1 MRRSVLALLIFAAP
15 LALATPGK
23 AERPG
28 WYANPSI
35 EGAALVGATI
45 SGNPGGIKCEPDC
58 QGTAYEWLSC
68 TGPGPAG
75 ADRPTGGLPFD
86 GRPAPGCEVRVP
98 FPGSLGYTVRP
109 EDAGRHI
116 QLHLTAT
123 NRDCGEVRSDGYQEC
138 GTSTGHAYSQTIGPI
153 GGAAPPAPIPPPPAP
168 APPPP
173 APPAP
178 ALPSPP
184 PPPPAV
190 APANATVPTISGYA
204 EEGEALTVTTGT
216 WSGTEP
222 FAYRY
227 EWFRCSTA
235 LKGCQA
241 IAGANGASYTPRGA
255 DVGARISVTV
265 VAANRVGAMEATTA
279 RTEPVVPAAPQPGYR
294 ALDAEKL
301 RPIHR
306 LVVERIDGPRTV
318 RSRGTA
324 TLLIRIT
331 DARGFLIKGAD
342 VQISGPTGT
351 VTGTTAASG
360 VAVARVRVGAPRS
373 GRIVLTMRASSTGD
387 GAAAAVKRILLSIR
401 G

>member
-1 MRRSVLALLIFAAP
+1 MRHSFFVLLSLAVPLAFAAP
-15 LALATPGK
+15 AQ

-35 EGAALVGATI
+35 EGAAQVGATI
-45 SGNPGGIKCEPDC
+45 SGNAGGVKCEPDC

-86 GRPAPGCEVRVP
+86 GHPAPGCEIRVP
-98 FPGSLGYTVRP
+98 FPGSLAYTVRP
-109 EDAGRHI
+109 EDAGRYI
-116 QLHLTAT
+116 QLHVTAT

-138 GTSTGHAYSQTIGPI
+138 SVSTGHAYSQTIGPI
-153 GGAAPPAPIPPPPAP
+153 GGAAPASPA
-168 APPPP
+168 P

-178 ALPSPP
+178 AAPSPP

-190 APANATVPTISGYA
+190 APVNSAPPAITGYA
-204 EEGEALTVTTGT
+204 EQNETLTASTGT

-222 FAYRY
+222 IAFRY
-227 EWFRCSTA
+227 QWFRCART
-235 LKGCQA
+235 LGGCRA
-241 IAGANGASYTPRGA
+241 IDGATGTSY
-255 DVGARISVTV
+255 TV
-265 VAANRVGAMEATTA
+265 VAEDVGTRLTVTVTGVNRAGGMPATAA
-279 RTEPVVPAAPQPGYR
+279 RTAPVIPAAPQPGHR
-294 ALDAEKL
+294 ALDAGKL

-306 LVVERIDGPRTV
+306 LVVARIHGPRTV
-318 RSRGTA
+318 RTRGTA

-342 VQISGPTGT
+342 VQTSGPMGT
-351 VTGTTAASG
+351 VTRTTTASG

-373 GRIVLTMRASSTGD
+373 GRIVLRVRASTPGE
-387 GAAAAVKRILLSIR
+387 GPAPAVRRILLNIR

>member
-1 MRRSVLALLIFAAP
+1 VRRSLLVLLSLAVP
-15 LALATPGK
+15 LALAQPAK

-35 EGAALVGATI
+35 AGAAQVGATI

-86 GRPAPGCEVRVP
+86 GHPAPGCEIRVP
-98 FPGSLGYTVRP
+98 FPGSLAYTVRP

-138 GTSTGHAYSQTIGPI
+138 NSSTGHAYSQTIGPI
-153 GGAAPPAPIPPPPAP
+153 AGGAPPAPAAPAPPAAPPAPA
-168 APPPP
+168 APPQP
-173 APPAP
+173 AV
-178 ALPSPP
+178 
-184 PPPPAV
+184 PPAV
-190 APANATVPTISGYA
+190 APVNASRPTITGYA
-204 EEGEALTVTTGT
+204 EQNETLTVSAGS

-222 FAYRY
+222 ISFRY
-227 EWFRCSTA
+227 QWFRCART
-235 LKGCQA
+235 LGGCRA
-241 IAGANGASYTPRGA
+241 IDGATGTSYTVVPE
-255 DVGARISVTV
+255 DVGTRLTATVTGV
-265 VAANRVGAMEATTA
+265 SRAGGMPATA
-279 RTEPVVPAAPQPGYR
+279 PRTEPVLPAAPQPGHR
-294 ALDAEKL
+294 VIDAGKL
-301 RPIHR
+301 RANHR
-306 LVVERIDGPRTV
+306 LVVARIDGPRAV
-318 RSRGTA
+318 RARGTA
-324 TLLIRIT
+324 TLLIRIA

-351 VTGTTAASG
+351 VTKTSAASG
-360 VAVARVRVGAPRS
+360 VAVLRVRVGAPRS
-373 GRIVLTMRASSTGD
+373 GRLVLTVTASTTGEV
-387 GAAAAVKRILLSIR
+387 ALSAVKRIVLRVR